1 MPRLV
6 VVSIPGYN
14 NSWWWGFGIPRDRT
28 FESLPIT
35 SGVLLALGETGS
47 MLRTVMMSVFGSR
60 VPTISYLQP
69 GPLFRQGLR
78 IQLVDL
84 VRSLQY
90 ESSATLF
97 HAIARAV
104 CVRFHFGFH
113 RDHFLVRLTERM
125 NVERALG
132 VRNFTS
138 EFLLIAAASR
148 RIARHHASQGRG
160 SQDRSGS
167 TCSHLSL
174 ACENIC
180 ELDLSS
186 NQGNTTNLMF
196 ILMFIP
202 SWSWLQITVQTTTYS
217 PGSLGAATVNSWVP
231 GFRRKSQSGTGF
243 RSFARS
249 REKPCIEPSR
259 FRFLAFLAVI
269 RRLICSPVFTVMT
282 GCFWSLIL

>member
-6 VVSIPGYN
+6 VVSIPNYN
-14 NSWWWGFGIPRDRT
+14 NSWWWGFGIPRDST

-35 SGVLLALGETGS
+35 SEVMFCSRSGDRLNAAHGNDVC
-47 MLRTVMMSVFGSR
+47 LRVKG
-60 VPTISYLQP
+60 PNDSYLQP
-69 GPLFRQGLR
+69 GPLFRQSLR

-104 CVRFHFGFH
+104 YVRFPFGFH

-125 NVERALG
+125 NVERALR
-132 VRNFTS
+132 VRNFIS
-138 EFLLIAAASR
+138 KFLLIAAASR
-148 RIARHHASQGRG
+148 RIARRHASQGRG

-174 ACENIC
+174 TCANIC

-196 ILMFIP
+196 IP
-202 SWSWLQITVQTTTYS
+202 SWSWPLRMEV
-217 PGSLGAATVNSWVP
+217 
-231 GFRRKSQSGTGF
+231 
-243 RSFARS
+243 
-249 REKPCIEPSR
+249 
-259 FRFLAFLAVI
+259 
-269 RRLICSPVFTVMT
+269 
-282 GCFWSLIL
+282 